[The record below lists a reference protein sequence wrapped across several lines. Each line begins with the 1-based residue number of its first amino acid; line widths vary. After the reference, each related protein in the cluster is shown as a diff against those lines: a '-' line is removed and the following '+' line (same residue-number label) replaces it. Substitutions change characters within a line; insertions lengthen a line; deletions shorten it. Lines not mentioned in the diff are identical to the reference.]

1 MINLNIGVTCY
12 PTVGGSG
19 ILATRLGIELAK
31 AGHRTH
37 FITYERPFALQGAQS
52 DLVKMHQVHVT
63 EYPLFKYPPYTVALA
78 TEMAEVTQKE
88 NLDLLHVHYSLPHA
102 TAAQLARNIT
112 GTPYVTTLHG
122 SDVTILGEDPSYELI
137 NTMSVEASDAVT
149 AVSQFMADTAKK
161 NLGVNKEI
169 QVIPNFVD
177 HNKYQPA
184 PCELIRARE
193 GKAITLIHVSNF
205 RAVKR
210 IEDIVY
216 SMCVITKEEPKAQL
230 ILVGDGPERHKV
242 ERLVKKL
249 ELTDNVLIVGYR
261 DDVPGLMNCADAL
274 VMASETESAP
284 LTILEGMSSGL
295 PVIATSVGGIP
306 EQVQDGYNGF
316 LVPFAHPE
324 EIAKAALRLN
334 SDPGLQSRMCV
345 NARATVLEKYTVEKV
360 LSQYIKV
367 YESVI

>member
-1 MINLNIGVTCY
+1 MNIGVTCY

-31 AGHRTH
+31 AGHVTH
-37 FITYERPFALQGAQS
+37 FITYERPFALQGAES
-52 DLVKMHQVHVT
+52 DLVKMHQVHVR

-78 TEMAEVTQKE
+78 TEMAEVTRSE
-88 NLDLLHVHYSLPHA
+88 NLDLLNVHYSIPHA
-102 TAAQLARNIT
+102 TAAQLARNVT
-112 GTPYVTTLHG
+112 GKPYVTTLHG

-137 NTMSVEASDAVT
+137 NTMSIEASDAIT
-149 AVSQFMADTAKK
+149 AVSQFMADTTRK
-161 NLGVNKEI
+161 NLGVKKEI

-193 GKAITLIHVSNF
+193 GRAITLIHVSNF

-216 SMCVITKEEPKAQL
+216 SMCVITKEEPKAKL
-230 ILVGDGPERHKV
+230 ILVGDGPEKHRI
-242 ERLVKKL
+242 ERLAKKL
-249 ELTDNVLIVGYR
+249 ELTDNVLMVGYR
-261 DDVPGLMNCADAL
+261 DDVAGLMNCADAL

-295 PVIATSVGGIP
+295 PVIATNVGGIP

-316 LVPFAHPE
+316 LVPFAHPD
-324 EIAKAALRLN
+324 EIAKAALKLN
-334 SDPGLQSRMCV
+334 SDPELQSKMCL
-345 NARATVLEKYTVEKV
+345 NARKTVMEKYTVEKV

-367 YESVI
+367 YQSVL

>member
-1 MINLNIGVTCY
+1 MNIGITCY

-31 AGHRTH
+31 AGHSTH
-37 FITYERPFALQGAQS
+37 FITYERPFALQGVQS
-52 DLVKMHQVHVT
+52 DLVKMHQVHVR

-88 NLDLLHVHYSLPHA
+88 GLDLLHVHYSLPHA
-102 TAAQLARNIT
+102 TAAQLARNVT
-112 GTPYVTTLHG
+112 GKPYVTTLHG

-137 NTMSVEASDAVT
+137 NTMSVEASDAIT
-149 AVSQFMADTAKK
+149 AVSQFMADTARN
-161 NLGVNKEI
+161 NLGVKKEI
-169 QVIPNFVD
+169 KVIPNFVD

-205 RAVKR
+205 RTVKR

-230 ILVGDGPERHKV
+230 ILVGDGPERNRV

-249 ELTDNVLIVGYR
+249 ELTENVLTVGYR
-261 DDVPGLMNCADAL
+261 NDVPGLMNCADAL

-295 PVIATSVGGIP
+295 PIIATKVGGIP
-306 EQVQDGYNGF
+306 EQVQDGHNGF
-316 LVPFAHPE
+316 LVQYAHPD
-324 EIAKAALRLN
+324 EIAEAALKLN
-334 SDPGLQSRMCV
+334 ANPELQMDMGI
-345 NARATVLEKYTVEKV
+345 NARKTVLEKYTVDKV
-360 LSQYIKV
+360 LSQYVKV
-367 YESVI
+367 YESVV

>member
-1 MINLNIGVTCY
+1 M
-12 PTVGGSG
+12 
-19 ILATRLGIELAK
+19 ATRLGIELAK
-31 AGHRTH
+31 AGHSTH

-52 DLVKMHQVHVT
+52 DLVKMHQVHVR

-78 TEMAEVTQKE
+78 TEMAEVTLKE
-88 NLDLLHVHYSLPHA
+88 GLDLLHVHYSLPHA
-102 TAAQLARNIT
+102 TAAQLARNVT
-112 GTPYVTTLHG
+112 GKPYVTTLHG

-137 NTMSVEASDAVT
+137 NTMSVEASDAIT
-149 AVSQFMADTAKK
+149 AVSQFMADTARN
-161 NLGVNKEI
+161 NLGVKKKI

-205 RAVKR
+205 RTVKR

-230 ILVGDGPERHKV
+230 ILVGDGPERNRV

-249 ELTDNVLIVGYR
+249 ELTENVLTVGYR

-295 PVIATSVGGIP
+295 PIIATKVGGIP

-316 LVPFAHPE
+316 LVPYAHPD
-324 EIAKAALRLN
+324 EIAEAALKLN
-334 SDPGLQSRMCV
+334 ANPELQMDMGI
-345 NARATVLEKYTVEKV
+345 NARKTVLEKYTVDKV
-360 LSQYIKV
+360 LSQYVKV
-367 YESVI
+367 YESVV